1 MRRTILTGIMA
12 AVAFFGVASAV
23 KAKPACHS
31 RVSCGTTCEGSSSGG
46 FCSGTTDPPA
56 YCYQESV
63 TSDYDSWVF
72 SCHDGQ
78 YDYCCDDEYLY

>member
-1 MRRTILTGIMA
+1 MRRTILTVIMA
-12 AVAFFGVASAV
+12 AVALFGLTSPVT
-23 KAKPACHS
+23 AKPACHN
-31 RVSCGTTCEGSSSGG
+31 RVSCGATCVGSQSGG
-46 FCSGTTDPPA
+46 FCSGATEPPA

-63 TSDYDSWVF
+63 TSDETWVF